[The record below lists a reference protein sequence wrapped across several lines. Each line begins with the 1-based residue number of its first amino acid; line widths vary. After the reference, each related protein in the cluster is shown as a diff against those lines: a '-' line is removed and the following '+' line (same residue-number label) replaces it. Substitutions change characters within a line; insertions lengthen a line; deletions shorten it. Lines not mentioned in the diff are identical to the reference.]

1 MNSRPAFS
9 LVELLVVIGLIA
21 LLIGLIVPALSQAK
35 QAANQ
40 TKCLSN
46 LKQVEGGWQVALG
59 DNQWRVPYIN
69 PSNAGKHPNW
79 KECLNATF
87 PSAIQVW
94 VAGSL
99 TFNVCPAVQQ
109 RYAPGYTAWPWGYA
123 VNGWWSNATP
133 QNPAGQY
140 ADAQNWQRLN
150 CPTDYPSFMDA
161 FVYPFSPGYNTS
173 EYAPDPG
180 PKRGAPDWG
189 VGANH
194 AGGTLANVAYADGSA
209 RGVPIQQVRDNTV
222 GPGDYAWFQN
232 Q

>member
-46 LKQVEGGWQVALG
+46 LKQTEAGWQVALS
-59 DNQWRVPYIN
+59 DNRWRVPYIHSSTN
-69 PSNAGKHPNW
+69 PTWVK
-79 KECLNATF
+79 CLNATL
-87 PSAIQVW
+87 PSTTKVW
-94 VAGSL
+94 DDATL
-99 TFNVCPAVQQ
+99 QFTACPVPSQ
-109 RYAPGYTAWPWGYA
+109 RYRSVHYAAWPWGYA

-140 ADAQNWQRLN
+140 ADAQNWQSLSR
-150 CPTDYPSFMDA
+150 PSDYPSFMDA
-161 FVYPFSPGYNTS
+161 YIYKSSPAYTAS
-173 EYAPDPG
+173 QYAPDTAAG
-180 PKRGAPDWG
+180 RGAPDWG
-189 VGANH
+189 VGAHH
-194 AGGTLANVAYADGSA
+194 AGGTRANVAYADGSA
-209 RGVPIQQVRDNTV
+209 RGVPIQQVRDHTV
-222 GPGDYAWFQN
+222 GPGDFAWFEN